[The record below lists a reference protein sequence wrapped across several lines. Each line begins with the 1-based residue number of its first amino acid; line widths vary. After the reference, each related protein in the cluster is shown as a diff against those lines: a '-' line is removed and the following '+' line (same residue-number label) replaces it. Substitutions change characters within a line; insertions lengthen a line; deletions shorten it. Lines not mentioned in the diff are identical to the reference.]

1 VNCFMLFSLDWK
13 LKHTWLCAG
22 DAVFGL
28 AHGCL
33 GTAVSGPAAMLVPM
47 PSNISFIE
55 ASTIPT
61 VFTTVHIALKVAS
74 NLKHGENVLIHASAG
89 GVGLAAIQVAKSL
102 GANVI
107 STAGSESKRYLLH
120 SIGTEHVLGSRNT
133 RFADELC
140 ILGGA
145 DVILNSLTSSG
156 MISGSI
162 AASKVGARF
171 VEISKRDI
179 WSSLRIVQERPDM
192 QYSLLAVDFLPSD
205 VLNTTL
211 THLSSEL
218 CAGRIR
224 PLRQITH
231 TMGSV
236 ANAMRQL
243 SQASHV
249 GKVVASTDRLKEHAY
264 MDQSAS
270 VTISGG
276 VGGLGLMISD
286 WIITH
291 YKYPAVNLL
300 GRSGKVNEDQS
311 WKQLSNSTVSLVV
324 SMADFGCAEDI
335 VTSLEEQGLHM
346 TNLMHASGILRDSLL
361 EKQSL
366 KSFKEV
372 FAPKISITKQNWSS
386 LPLNSVTLFSSVASL
401 LGGAGQGNYASAN
414 AYLDSWAYDQQLSGS
429 SVKSVQ
435 WGAWASSGM
444 ASDSVLRR
452 LERIGQGMITAEQ
465 GLSSLNSILS
475 LHGGL
480 QTSPVISVNGFVWP
494 TYLKN
499 ESSDIF
505 SEFVE
510 KGKSRESEAKA
521 VRKQP
526 KSPSQQVM
534 SLDVVLA
541 SVKEAIIQVV
551 GADVD
556 DDEPLMAAG
565 LDSLGSVEFSN
576 VLAQKFSMQ
585 MPGTLIFD
593 YPSARAVTEFLLT
606 QVPSNIEDDISE
618 EDFSPSPQTKQVVPS
633 SSHTLTPFAGQVVY
647 VKGVHLQE
655 MQQKNNADFRYLITE
670 TGLMR
675 DVIQSIPFSRWDLD
689 RVDTY
694 LGDSFSLSAQ
704 VLILSRLF
712 FIRSLEIAYMYLI
725 VLCSLVVL

>member
-1 VNCFMLFSLDWK
+1 MNFSNGVFLAWK
-13 LKHTWLCAG
+13 LKYARFSAG

-33 GTAVSGPAAMLVPM
+33 GTVVSGPAAMLVPM
-47 PSNISFIE
+47 PSNISFVE

-74 NLKHGENVLIHASAG
+74 NLRHGENVLIHASAG
-89 GVGLAAIQVAKSL
+89 GVGLAAIQVARSL

-107 STAGSESKRYLLH
+107 STAGSESKRNLLH

-133 RFADELC
+133 QFADELC

-156 MISGSI
+156 MIGGSI
-162 AASKVGARF
+162 AASRTGARF

-179 WSSLRIVQERPDM
+179 WSSLRIFQERPDM
-192 QYSLLAVDFLPSD
+192 QYSLLAVDFLPPD
-205 VLNTTL
+205 VLNSTL
-211 THLSSEL
+211 THLSGEL
-218 CAGRIR
+218 SAGRIK

-231 TMGSV
+231 SMGSV

-264 MDQSAS
+264 LDLSTS

-276 VGGLGLMISD
+276 VGGLGLMISE
-286 WIITH
+286 WIVNNC
-291 YKYPAVNLL
+291 KYPAVNLL
-300 GRSGKVNEDQS
+300 GRNGKVNQGTS
-311 WKQLSNSTVSLVV
+311 WKRLSNSVASLVI

-335 VTSLEEQGLHM
+335 LSILEEGNPM
-346 TNLMHASGILRDSLL
+346 ANLMHASGVLRDSLL
-361 EKQSL
+361 EKQNF
-366 KSFKEV
+366 KSFREV
-372 FAPKISITKQNWSS
+372 FAPKISMMEQNWSAM
-386 LPLNSVTLFSSVASL
+386 PLNSVTLFSSVASL

-414 AYLDSWAYDQQLSGS
+414 AFLDSWAYNQQLSGS
-429 SVKSVQ
+429 RVKSVQ

-510 KGKSRESEAKA
+510 KGKSCK
-521 VRKQP
+521 VHC
-526 KSPSQQVM
+526 
-534 SLDVVLA
+534 
-541 SVKEAIIQVV
+541 
-551 GADVD
+551 
-556 DDEPLMAAG
+556 G
-565 LDSLGSVEFSN
+565 L
-576 VLAQKFSMQ
+576 KHM
-585 MPGTLIFD
+585 
-593 YPSARAVTEFLLT
+593 Y
-606 QVPSNIEDDISE
+606 
-618 EDFSPSPQTKQVVPS
+618 
-633 SSHTLTPFAGQVVY
+633 
-647 VKGVHLQE
+647 
-655 MQQKNNADFRYLITE
+655 
-670 TGLMR
+670 
-675 DVIQSIPFSRWDLD
+675 DL
-689 RVDTY
+689 R
-694 LGDSFSLSAQ
+694 
-704 VLILSRLF
+704 
-712 FIRSLEIAYMYLI
+712 
-725 VLCSLVVL
+725 